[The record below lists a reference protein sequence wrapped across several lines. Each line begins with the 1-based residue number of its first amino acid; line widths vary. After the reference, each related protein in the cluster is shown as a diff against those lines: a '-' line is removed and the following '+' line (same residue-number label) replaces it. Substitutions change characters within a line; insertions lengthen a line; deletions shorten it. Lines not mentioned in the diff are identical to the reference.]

1 MKNRKKNK
9 EKWIEKVRYTL
20 EIGGKSNK
28 TFDNYKS
35 HINRFLNYYD
45 EDIEINKLSEDKII
59 DYFRKNYILLH
70 RVLTK
75 SHEGA
80 HHHGYGFLCVAFFM
94 EKYKK
99 ERMMVVIN
107 GEKLDIDGM
116 LLLTYLE
123 ANNYPLERIAVEIN
137 EEIVPK
143 SQYDTVVLNDG
154 DTVEVVSFV
163 GGGWF
168 L

>member
-59 DYFRKNYILLH
+59 DYFRKNYIDLNRCANSLNVGICSI
-70 RVLTK
+70 RFLYSVCFNRQLNRNVLPTTK
-75 SHEGA
+75 LKKKIPTIISKQL
-80 HHHGYGFLCVAFFM
+80 FLKIF
-94 EKYKK
+94 
-99 ERMMVVIN
+99 
-107 GEKLDIDGM
+107 
-116 LLLTYLE
+116 
-123 ANNYPLERIAVEIN
+123 N
-137 EEIVPK
+137 EE
-143 SQYDTVVLNDG
+143 LLR
-154 DTVEVVSFV
+154 F
-163 GGGWF
+163 F
-168 L
+168 

>member
-1 MKNRKKNK
+1 
-9 EKWIEKVRYTL
+9 
-20 EIGGKSNK
+20 
-28 TFDNYKS
+28 
-35 HINRFLNYYD
+35 
-45 EDIEINKLSEDKII
+45 
-59 DYFRKNYILLH
+59 
-70 RVLTK
+70 
-75 SHEGA
+75 
-80 HHHGYGFLCVAFFM
+80 M

-123 ANNYPLERIAVEIN
+123 ENNYPLERIAVEIN

-143 SQYDTVVLNDG
+143 KQYDTVVLNDG

-163 GGGWF
+163 GGG
-168 L
+168 